1 MVCLHGFTD
10 TWRTWELVLPALQHR
25 HAVLAP
31 TLAGHRGGPPLP
43 VASDDALTDAAEA
56 AMDAA
61 GIETAHLV
69 GNSLGGYLAL
79 RLAARGR
86 AASVVALAPGGGWPA
101 DDLALRQRI
110 ARQFMLSQ
118 NLVATAAP
126 FATSIAATREGRR
139 RATELICVNFDHIPQ
154 ELIAHQIVGAAGCTG
169 ARPLVSYWLESGW
182 GLDAERIECPVRI
195 VWGAADA

>member
-69 GNSLGGYLAL
+69 GNSLGGY
-79 RLAARGR
+79 
-86 AASVVALAPGGGWPA
+86 
-101 DDLALRQRI
+101 
-110 ARQFMLSQ
+110 
-118 NLVATAAP
+118 
-126 FATSIAATREGRR
+126 REGRR

-154 ELIAHQIVGAAGCTG
+154 ELIAHQIVGAAGCTA
-169 ARPLVSYWLESGW
+169 ARPLISYWLESGW
-182 GLDAERIECPVRI
+182 ELDAERIECPVRI